1 MAKLRD
7 FVDDK
12 NFIKLTVV
20 RRNLP
25 QGIRDKM
32 SNNLPVIKGVTF
44 DTGTNI
50 IIPENTKGVLSI
62 KEYKPI

>member
-20 RRNLP
+20 RRKLP

-50 IIPENTKGVLSI
+50 IIP
-62 KEYKPI
+62 